1 MQRSCSFWKSW
12 VFSLVITGVAHGQE
26 GYSLADAV
34 EYAQKNSLALQGKQL
49 DLADANEQI
58 REYLSIGLPKL
69 SASLSYNYFPKL
81 PTSIFPNFI
90 EPAIYD
96 VLFDENLLPRRDLDP
111 LSGVPV
117 QFGTRHNATASLELS
132 TLLFDGSFLV
142 GLKGQRMYK
151 ELLKLQ
157 LAQSNVDVRYSVTQ
171 AYLAVLLLQENRRIV
186 AKNLENLR
194 RMKTETEALYQ
205 SGFAERLDVDR
216 LDLTVQQLET
226 QSDQL
231 VKVEAVS
238 LQMLKFQMNYPPG
251 EDLKLTDQLEVLLS
265 RSYLEVMDPA
275 IALQLEARPEHAV
288 LSKSMELADVNI
300 RRLRYSYYPSLV
312 GFGGFS
318 ESLQRTKLFDASD
331 NGWFAT
337 SNLGIQ
343 MNWQIFDGRDRKAKL
358 ARARITR
365 DRAQLGYQQFSQA
378 ASLEFQNA
386 RTEYVNALLVLDH
399 RKKSLSLAEKIYGI
413 TLTKYRE
420 GLGSSFELSSSERDL
435 YQSQADMLNAQYELV
450 ASKVRLDKSMGKL

>member
-1 MQRSCSFWKSW
+1 M
-12 VFSLVITGVAHGQE
+12 VFGLGVTLVANGQE
-26 GYSLADAV
+26 GYSLVEAV
-34 EYAQKNSLALQGKQL
+34 EFAQKNSLMLQGKQL
-49 DLADANEQI
+49 DISDANEQV
-58 REYLSIGLPKL
+58 REYMSIGLPKL
-69 SASLSYNYFPKL
+69 GASLGYNYFPKL

-151 ELLKLQ
+151 ELLNLQ
-157 LAQSNVDVRYSVTQ
+157 LAQSQVDVRYSVTQ

-194 RMKTETEALYQ
+194 RMKLETGALFQ

-226 QSDQL
+226 QADQL
-231 VKVEAVS
+231 VKLEEVS
-238 LQMLKFQMNYPPG
+238 LQMLKFQMNYPTG
-251 EDLKLTDQLEVLLS
+251 KSLTLTDRLEILLNK
-265 RSYLEVMDPA
+265 SYLEVMDPTFT
-275 IALQLEARPEHAV
+275 LQLEARPEHAV
-288 LSKSMELADVNI
+288 LSKSIELAQVNI
-300 RRLRYSYYPSLV
+300 KRLRYSYYPSLV

-318 ESLQRTKLFDASD
+318 ESLQRTKLFDSDD

-337 SNLGIQ
+337 ANLGIQ
-343 MNWQIFDGRDRKAKL
+343 LNWQIFDGRDRKAKL

-365 DRAQLGYQQFSQA
+365 DRTQLGYQQFSNA
-378 ASLEFQNA
+378 ATLEYQNA
-386 RTEYVNALLVLDH
+386 RTEYVNSLLVLDN
-399 RKKSLSLAEKIYGI
+399 RKKSLALAEKIYGI
-413 TLTKYRE
+413 TLAKYRE

-435 YQSQADMLNAQYELV
+435 YQSQADLLNAQYELV